1 MGMRTGIG
9 MEIGMG
15 IGMGMGTGTRKG
27 TETGTRAGTPQVLV
41 RPCLVMLNLMP
52 PLLHQDKLAK

>member
-1 MGMRTGIG
+1 MRTGIG

-15 IGMGMGTGTRKG
+15 IGMGMG
-27 TETGTRAGTPQVLV
+27 TGTRAGTPQVLV